1 MKAKKARYQKGSIKR
16 VRRAHGYAWEVG
28 FSDWKGG
35 KRYQRTLTFDGAQY
49 RTEKDV
55 RKAIE
60 LNVSQIN
67 SGKVGAMA
75 DAKFNAVP
83 AFYRTEPAPELQ
95 HSTRQVNEYL
105 LTR

>member
-16 VRRAHGYAWEVG
+16 VRRAHGYAWEVR
-28 FSDWKGG
+28 FNDWKDG

-67 SGKVGAMA
+67 SGTVGAMA
-75 DAKFNAVP
+75 DAKFNAG
-83 AFYRTEPAPELQ
+83 T
-95 HSTRQVNEYL
+95 HSTGQNRCRNSS
-105 LTR
+105 TRHGKSMNIR

>member
-1 MKAKKARYQKGSIKR
+1 
-16 VRRAHGYAWEVG
+16 
-28 FSDWKGG
+28 
-35 KRYQRTLTFDGAQY
+35 LTFDGAQY